1 MTQHAQ
7 ILTAQPVKP
16 IVTPAKDTR
25 RLPAGYQ
32 FLVTMGVSS
41 IILSLFVLSGTGVS
55 ALKASNLIVVAS
67 LLFAFVVAV
76 KSVGERHKAN
86 GYVEELNRTIAQL
99 NEARE
104 QADASNTAKTRFLAT
119 ISHEIR
125 TPMNGIIGMIGLLRE
140 TGLSPEQENYARA
153 ADHSGRALLSIV
165 DEILDTSKAEAGT
178 LGVTSRP
185 FEIVPLVE
193 SVVELM
199 APRAHAK
206 GIEIS
211 GFVGADV
218 PAVLEGDEQRIRQ
231 ILFNLCGNAIK
242 FTEHGGVALDFHWNG
257 NPAELSFTVS
267 DTGIGMSEDESRRIF
282 DEYVQANDETQSR
295 FGGTG
300 LGLAISKRLVESMK
314 GSISVTSAP
323 GYGTTF
329 TVRLPAAG
337 RDTGP
342 VLNRP
347 LAGRKFKIAAPDG
360 PTAQHLFAT
369 LLLLGADVA
378 ILADCEALRAEL
390 ARNGSSETATALICD
405 VAHAE
410 LLRDWAASAAKSEL
424 ELPQIWTLML
434 PEQRRALKD
443 LTTAPF
449 TGYLLKPIR
458 RHTLARHLMMKDG
471 EMLRGAALQLRD
483 TAKPRLAVRSLRV
496 LLAEDNPINALLA
509 STMLKKAGHTV
520 HHVSNGRHFLAAWR
534 ELPAFDLGILDL
546 EMPELDGY
554 ATARAVRVAETGSAK
569 PRLPLLA
576 LTANAR
582 QDVLAGCL
590 DAGMDAHICK
600 PFDRQDMDEAI
611 ALATDAR
618 SVA

>member
-1 MTQHAQ
+1 MNQHAR
-7 ILTAQPVKP
+7 ISNAASTRLSAAGDRAVKL
-16 IVTPAKDTR
+16 
-25 RLPAGYQ
+25 LPTGYQ
-32 FLVTMGVSS
+32 FLLSMGLSS
-41 IILSLFVLSGTGVS
+41 IILSLFVLSGAGVA
-55 ALKASNLIVVAS
+55 ALQASNLIVVAS

-86 GYVEELNRTIAQL
+86 GYVEELNKTIAEL
-99 NEARE
+99 HDARV
-104 QADASNTAKTRFLAT
+104 QADASNKAKTRFLAT

-178 LGVTSRP
+178 LGVTARP

-211 GFVGADV
+211 AFVGAEV
-218 PAVLEGDEQRIRQ
+218 PPMLEGDEQRIRQ

-242 FTEHGGVALDFHWNG
+242 FTERGGVTLDFHWNG
-257 NPAELSFTVS
+257 DPAELSFTVS
-267 DTGIGMSEDESRRIF
+267 DTGIGMSEEESRRIF
-282 DEYVQANDETQSR
+282 EDYVQANDTTQSR
-295 FGGTG
+295 YGGTG
-300 LGLAISKRLVESMK
+300 LGLAISKRLVEGMQ
-314 GSISVTSAP
+314 GSITATSAV
-323 GYGTTF
+323 GYGTLF
-329 TVRLPAAG
+329 SVRVPAAKS
-337 RDTGP
+337 D
-342 VLNRP
+342 VELVKEQP
-347 LAGRKFKIAAPDG
+347 LAGRRYKIAAPDG
-360 PTAQHLFAT
+360 PTAQHLSAT
-369 LLLLGADVA
+369 LTLLGAHVDM
-378 ILADCEALRAEL
+378 IADAEALRGEL
-390 ARNGSSETATALICD
+390 AKASSPETTAIISDAAFAD
-405 VAHAE
+405 V
-410 LLRDWAASAAKSEL
+410 LREWASKAGKSEL
-424 ELPQIWTLML
+424 DLPQVWSLML
-434 PEQRRALKD
+434 PEQRRELKD
-443 LTTAPF
+443 LTTSPF

-458 RHTLARHLMMKDG
+458 RLSLARQLMAKDSL
-471 EMLRGAALQLRD
+471 MLRGAALQLRE
-483 TAKPRLAVRSLRV
+483 TVKVQIAARSLRV

-520 HHVSNGRHFLAAWR
+520 HHVSNGRQFLAAWR

-554 ATARAVRVAETGSAK
+554 GAARALRSAEAGSGR

-590 DAGMDAHICK
+590 EAGMDSHISK
-600 PFDRQDMDEAI
+600 PFDRQDMEEAV
-611 ALATDAR
+611 AFATATPT
-618 SVA
+618 AA